1 MSRLVDKYESFRKD
15 LNFIKKYAQSVNAA
29 SASEVD
35 ANSNVSNKNIA
46 TMAPEIHKK
55 ANIKANRL
63 AMYDKLTEL
72 YGTELA
78 DEYLRQLE
86 EHEIYRHDESGMPVG
101 TPYTYSGKESVVVY
115 DKYGAPILTSL
126 QSLYDRCEEQEV
138 MVDAENMVFQK
149 RPSNLYIADIGG
161 RTKVTVLTKK
171 KRHRDLVMVKTKY
184 GENVIVTDNH
194 PMIINDNDNDT
205 VEAKDVLGHCQYR
218 IPKELIMDSTRAHT
232 GSLSIPK
239 GERYRYYVVHK
250 SGNYSHVSFPSFN
263 MDENLGYFL
272 GFFIA
277 EGWYRTD
284 ARNGSTVMMIKV
296 KGDKDLHAC
305 ADALYLSTGIAAT
318 ISGYEDE
325 RGFKTLTVSHPD
337 FVQFCRETLD
347 LGTSAPEK
355 KLPRTI
361 FEYGDDF
368 KIGLICGLVD
378 GDGTWHGG
386 RFLVRLSSRTCI
398 SQLATVL
405 HYLGVPVSMSYQDT
419 SEKEGALIQSCYPL
433 FSVEFP
439 ATEMFARSR
448 KYNANE
454 QQKFSKYQPFGWV
467 EVTNVIPITNK
478 YYLRD
483 SNFIYDITTESH
495 TFNMNCLHV
504 HNCASITLYPFLFD
518 GMKKIG
524 GTTSA
529 PHHLKSFIGGFIN
542 LVFAVSA
549 QLCGAVATPE
559 FLAYMDYF
567 IRKEYGNDYYLK
579 ADETIANIQGQTVKQ
594 VIEDYFGQVVY
605 SLNQPAAARGSQSVF
620 WNCAYFDHPYF
631 EQLFDGFVFPD
642 GDEMQWESVSWLQK
656 TFMKW
661 FNAERL
667 KNILTFPVETLSLLN
682 DGNDFVDQEWA
693 DFAAEMYAAGH
704 SFFTYTSDSVD
715 SLASCCFSGETRVLA
730 KSSSFVFLNTTI
742 EKLHLLPSATKHNLT
757 VFHNGSWV
765 PAKTIELPARKMYS
779 VKTANKKQMVVTDNH
794 LWPTLDGL
802 KRTDE
807 LTTDDW
813 LMFNTRALDA
823 VPEKDRKLTYAQ
835 GVLIGM
841 YLGDGS
847 IEVKNG
853 IYKTVHYSLNQSKY
867 NAMIGIMTQGLMDC
881 GIEKSFTLREIQHNT
896 YPLSLYGTDLS
907 SFIEEY
913 VCTGTA
919 ECKRLKGEVMLQSQE
934 FRRGILDGFYATDGG
949 NSNRIYT
956 TSGDLAIDMEA
967 LCSTLGL
974 CTIVDMEDRTD
985 EPVIIRNQQYT
996 RNYPL
1001 YCIRWYNPQNKRSMG
1016 DVYKVVNNSMY
1027 FKIIS
1032 IAEVEQLP
1040 EKVYCFECKNEN
1052 EPYFTLP
1059 NGVITHNCRL
1069 RNGIQDNQFSYTLG
1083 AGGVSTGSKCVM
1095 TININRLIQNA
1106 KMHAGNRMGSFDWIS
1121 DAVSEQVEKIHQ
1133 YLRAFNE
1140 IVKEMRDA
1148 HMISI
1153 YDAGF
1158 IAPEKQ
1164 YLTVGING
1172 LVEGAEFL
1180 GLKITNNPAYNSYVN
1195 AIMEPIY
1202 RLNKRD
1208 RTDELMWNCEM
1219 VPAEN
1224 LGVKNA
1230 AWDKKDGYY
1239 VPRSCYNSYFYL
1251 VEDPGTNILDKLQLH
1266 GKQFTQFLDGGS
1278 ACHLNL
1284 DEHLTKDQYS
1294 VLLRYAIKTG
1304 CNYFTFN
1311 VPNTL
1316 CNDCGY
1322 ISKHRLEKCPK
1333 CGSENL
1339 DYATR
1344 IIGYLTLISKWSE
1357 ERKHEAAS
1365 RYYDNK
1371 GVPQNDL

>member
-1 MSRLVDKYESFRKD
+1 
-15 LNFIKKYAQSVNAA
+15 
-29 SASEVD
+29 
-35 ANSNVSNKNIA
+35 
-46 TMAPEIHKK
+46 MAPEIHKK
-55 ANIKANRL
+55 DNVYANRL
-63 AMYDKLTEL
+63 AMHDKITEL
-72 YGTELA
+72 YGVELA

-86 EHEIYRHDESGMPVG
+86 DHEIYRHDESGMPVG

-115 DKYGAPILTSL
+115 NEHGAPILTSL
-126 QSLYDRCEEQEV
+126 QSLYDRCEEPEI
-138 MVDAENMVFQK
+138 MVDEENMVFQK
-149 RPSNLYIADIGG
+149 RPKNLYIADIGG
-161 RTKVTVLTKK
+161 MTPITVLTKK
-171 KRHRDLVMVKTKY
+171 KRHRDLVLVKTKY

-194 PMIINDNDNDT
+194 PMIVSDDINDT

-218 IPKELIMDSTRAHT
+218 VPKELIMNSIRAHAC
-232 GSLSIPK
+232 SLSIPK

-250 SGNYSHVSFPSFN
+250 NGNYPHVSFPSFN

-284 ARNGSTVMMIKV
+284 ARNGNTVMMIKV

-325 RGFKTLTVSHPD
+325 RGQKTLTVSHPD
-337 FVQFCRETLD
+337 FVRFCRETLD
-347 LGTSAPEK
+347 LGTSVPEK

-361 FEYGDDF
+361 FEYSDGF

-386 RFLVRLSSRTCI
+386 RFLIRLSSRTCI

-405 HYLGVPVSMSYQDT
+405 HYLGVPVSMSYQDN

-439 ATEMFARSR
+439 ATEMFSRSR
-448 KYNANE
+448 KYNPDD
-454 QQKFSKYQPFGWV
+454 QQKFSKYQPSGWV

-483 SNFIYDITTESH
+483 SNYIYDITTESH

-529 PHHLKSFIGGFIN
+529 PKHLKSFIGGFIN

-579 ADETIANIQGQTVKQ
+579 PETVVDIQGNTIKDI
-594 VIEDYFGQVVY
+594 IECYFNQVVY

-620 WNCAYFDHPYF
+620 WNVAYFDHPYF

-642 GDEMQWESVSWLQK
+642 GSSMQWESMSWLQK
-656 TFMKW
+656 LFMKW

-682 DGNDFVDQEWA
+682 DGEDFVDKEWA
-693 DFAAEMYAAGH
+693 DFAAEMYAEGH

-715 SLASCCFSGETRVLA
+715 SLASC
-730 KSSSFVFLNTTI
+730 
-742 EKLHLLPSATKHNLT
+742 
-757 VFHNGSWV
+757 
-765 PAKTIELPARKMYS
+765 
-779 VKTANKKQMVVTDNH
+779 
-794 LWPTLDGL
+794 
-802 KRTDE
+802 
-807 LTTDDW
+807 
-813 LMFNTRALDA
+813 
-823 VPEKDRKLTYAQ
+823 
-835 GVLIGM
+835 
-841 YLGDGS
+841 
-847 IEVKNG
+847 
-853 IYKTVHYSLNQSKY
+853 
-867 NAMIGIMTQGLMDC
+867 
-881 GIEKSFTLREIQHNT
+881 
-896 YPLSLYGTDLS
+896 
-907 SFIEEY
+907 
-913 VCTGTA
+913 
-919 ECKRLKGEVMLQSQE
+919 
-934 FRRGILDGFYATDGG
+934 
-949 NSNRIYT
+949 
-956 TSGDLAIDMEA
+956 
-967 LCSTLGL
+967 
-974 CTIVDMEDRTD
+974 
-985 EPVIIRNQQYT
+985 
-996 RNYPL
+996 
-1001 YCIRWYNPQNKRSMG
+1001 
-1016 DVYKVVNNSMY
+1016 
-1027 FKIIS
+1027 
-1032 IAEVEQLP
+1032 
-1040 EKVYCFECKNEN
+1040 
-1052 EPYFTLP
+1052 
-1059 NGVITHNCRL
+1059 CRL

-1095 TININRLIQNA
+1095 TINVNRLVQNTA
-1106 KMHAGNRMGSFDWIS
+1106 KKYDWDRFGVNLSELS
-1121 DAVSEQVEKIHQ
+1121 DEVTEQVEKIHK
-1133 YLRAFNE
+1133 YLTAFNAIIKDME
-1140 IVKEMRDA
+1140 A
-1148 HMISI
+1148 NHMIPI

-1158 IAPEKQ
+1158 ISPEKQ

-1172 LVEGAEFL
+1172 LVEGAEYL
-1180 GLKITNNPAYNSYVN
+1180 DIGISNNETYQAYVN
-1195 AIMEPIY
+1195 AIMHPIY
-1202 RLNKRD
+1202 DLNKRD
-1208 RTDELMWNCEM
+1208 KTKEIMFNCEM

-1224 LGVKNA
+1224 LGVKFRG
-1230 AWDKKDGYY
+1230 WDKKDGYTAM
-1239 VPRSCYNSYFYL
+1239 RDCYNSYFYI
-1251 VEDPGTNILDKLQLH
+1251 VESDETNVLDKLQLH

-1284 DEHLTKDQYS
+1284 DEHLTKRQYIY
-1294 VLLRYAIKTG
+1294 LLKYAVQTG

-1316 CNDCGY
+1316 CNDCGH
-1322 ISKHRLEKCPK
+1322 ISKHRLNRCPK

-1357 ERKHEAAS
+1357 ERQKEAGR
-1365 RYYDNK
+1365 RYYQPVWPPEGESHD
-1371 GVPQNDL
+1371 V